1 MNKKVVI
8 LTSVFLFSLI
18 LSSILV
24 SAATPVDMLKEL
36 GEGTLNILTSVAETI
51 FGIDAGGENLFQ
63 AKDLLAYVLLFVLL
77 LAIIWAILDKMPLV
91 NEHTWVVVL
100 ISILVPLLSIRFLSQ
115 KWINAILLPYST
127 IGIAMTA
134 LLPLIIFFI
143 FVEQSID
150 SRTFRKIA
158 WIFAAVVF
166 IGLYFS
172 RLDELTGAVRW
183 VYPIAALACIV
194 FMLFDKTIQR
204 AWKKAGAEATAEL
217 ANSRA
222 RSRLMERRAKLEDQR
237 LSDPPTITDADY
249 NTQNT
254 ALEKL
259 EKKYGIK

>member
-172 RLDELTGAVRW
+172 RL
-183 VYPIAALACIV
+183 
-194 FMLFDKTIQR
+194 
-204 AWKKAGAEATAEL
+204 
-217 ANSRA
+217 
-222 RSRLMERRAKLEDQR
+222 
-237 LSDPPTITDADY
+237 
-249 NTQNT
+249 
-254 ALEKL
+254 
-259 EKKYGIK
+259 